1 MLVEVVV
8 EALFFSEV
16 FECVGDFGAV
26 VAVAG
31 DDTMTTLS
39 PLVFF
44 FLLVE
49 DFDCVGDF
57 GATVVAEA
65 GDFFFESFFFLEDF
79 DCVGDFGATVVLE
92 AGDFFFESFFFLE
105 DFDCVG
111 DFGASAACTK
121 ETATAGLALT
131 VPGTVE
137 RVRS

>member
-1 MLVEVVV
+1 VLVEVVA
-8 EALFFSEV
+8 EALLFSDV

-49 DFDCVGDF
+49 DLDCVGDF

-65 GDFFFESFFFLEDF
+65 GDFFFESFFVLEDF
-79 DCVGDFGATVVLE
+79 DCVGDFGVT
-92 AGDFFFESFFFLE
+92 
-105 DFDCVG
+105 
-111 DFGASAACTK
+111 AACT
-121 ETATAGLALT
+121 EGMATAGLALT
-131 VPGTVE
+131 LPGTVE
-137 RVRS
+137 PVRS